1 MKSYVAAGILA
12 LAIGAAPLLAQSSQ
26 QAPPPQ
32 TPEKPAQK
40 PQEKPK
46 KVWTDDDLTALRSTV
61 NITTATATPPAETA
75 EGTGEA
81 GAAGPAAAPAAGGK
95 QGQVPPEKTAKF
107 YQDKLTPL
115 RAKLA
120 EAEAKIK
127 AIQDVLNNPS
137 RGGSDHV
144 SLTQSAPPG
153 PAQQPGGPPRP
164 DDNLYGNTL
173 VRPEDQLA
181 YYQKQRD
188 DLQQQIDALE
198 AEAIR
203 NGLTRGEIQ

>member
-1 MKSYVAAGILA
+1 MKSYLAAAILA
-12 LAIGAAPLLAQSSQ
+12 LAIGAAPALAQSSQ
-26 QAPPPQ
+26 SAPPPQ
-32 TPEKPAQK
+32 TPENPAPK
-40 PQEKPK
+40 PQAKPK

-61 NITTATATPPAETA
+61 NITTATGTSGAETK

-81 GAAGPAAAPAAGGK
+81 GAAAGAAAAPGTVK
-95 QGQVPPEKTAKF
+95 ELPPEKTAKY
-107 YQDKLTPL
+107 YQEKLAPL

-137 RGGSDHV
+137 KGGSDHV

-153 PAQQPGGPPRP
+153 PPEQPGGPPRP
-164 DDNLYGNTL
+164 DDKLYGNTI
-173 VRPEDQLA
+173 VRPEEQLA
-181 YYQKQRD
+181 YYEKQRD

-198 AEAIR
+198 AQAIS
-203 NGLTRGEIQ
+203 NGLTRSEIQ